1 MQRILAISNRK
12 GGVGKTTSAINIAAG
27 LARLGHRVVLID
39 LDPQVNASRGLGVT
53 GVDATLH
60 GALLGEHPLKA
71 HPTLTPKLG
80 VVAGSEALS
89 GLEQLTSGVPNREYL
104 LRTLLTP
111 WRERC
116 EFVVLDCPPSLDLL
130 TINAYTCATE
140 LYIPLEGQLYAA
152 DGVSKVLD
160 LVARI
165 QQRLNPQ
172 LQVKGMFFTRF
183 DKRKVL
189 RRETAEELRGHY
201 PDLVLTTVIRESI
214 ALGEAPHLGQD
225 IFSYAPES
233 AGAVDY
239 KALVQE
245 ILAR

>member
-1 MQRILAISNRK
+1 MHRVIAISNRK

-27 LARLGHRVVLID
+27 LARLGHRVVLVD

-53 GVDATLH
+53 GVDSTLH
-60 GALLGEHPLKA
+60 GALLQGHSLKA
-71 HPTLTPKLG
+71 HPTCMPNLG
-80 VVAGSEALS
+80 LVAGSETLS
-89 GLEQLTSGVPNREYL
+89 GLEQMTSGVTDREYL

-130 TINAYTCATE
+130 TVNAYACAQE
-140 LYIPLEGQLYAA
+140 VYIPLEGQLYAA

-165 QQRLNPQ
+165 RQRLNPQ
-172 LQVKGMFFTRF
+172 LQVKGIFFTRF
-183 DKRKVL
+183 DRRKVL
-189 RRETAEELRGHY
+189 RRETAEELRTLY

-214 ALGEAPHLGQD
+214 ALGEAPHLGKD
-225 IFSYAPES
+225 IFSYAPQS
-233 AGAVDY
+233 AGSADY
-239 KALVQE
+239 EALVQE

>member
-1 MQRILAISNRK
+1 MPNL
-12 GGVGKTTSAINIAAG
+12 V
-27 LARLGHRVVLID
+27 
-39 LDPQVNASRGLGVT
+39 
-53 GVDATLH
+53 
-60 GALLGEHPLKA
+60 
-71 HPTLTPKLG
+71 

-104 LRTLLTP
+104 LRTLLLP

-130 TINAYTCATE
+130 TVNAYTCATE

-165 QQRLNPQ
+165 RQRLNPQ

-189 RRETAEELRGHY
+189 RRETAEDLRSHY

-214 ALGEAPHLGQD
+214 ALGEAPHLKQD

-239 KALVQE
+239 NALVQE
-245 ILAR
+245 ILVR

>member
-1 MQRILAISNRK
+1 MPNL
-12 GGVGKTTSAINIAAG
+12 V
-27 LARLGHRVVLID
+27 
-39 LDPQVNASRGLGVT
+39 
-53 GVDATLH
+53 
-60 GALLGEHPLKA
+60 
-71 HPTLTPKLG
+71 

-104 LRTLLTP
+104 LRTLLLP

-130 TINAYTCATE
+130 TVNAYTCATE

-165 QQRLNPQ
+165 RQRLNPQ

-189 RRETAEELRGHY
+189 RRETAEDLRSHY
-201 PDLVLTTVIRESI
+201 SDLVLPTVIRESI

-245 ILAR
+245 ILVR